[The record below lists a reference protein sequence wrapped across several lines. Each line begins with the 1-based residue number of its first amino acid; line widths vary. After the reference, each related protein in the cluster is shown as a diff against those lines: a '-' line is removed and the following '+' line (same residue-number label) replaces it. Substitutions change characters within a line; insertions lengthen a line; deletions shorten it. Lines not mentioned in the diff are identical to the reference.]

1 MAELVDAPDLGSG
14 VLGRVGSSPSSR
26 TIFTLMKKIPFI
38 FLVCLLAVLSFNAVN
53 IFASSRTILPVII
66 IPVNG
71 EIEEGLAHIVQR
83 AVKEAKLNKASAI
96 ILDMDTYGGKV
107 QAAESIMQSLAR
119 LDIPT
124 YTYVNTK
131 AISAGALI
139 AASTKYIYMAPQ
151 SQIGDAK
158 MIQMSP
164 VPFLGGAKEIDEG
177 MKEKAYSAVRAIV
190 RSACEKN
197 GHPYELFEAMMDEDI
212 EITNVIKEG
221 KLLTL
226 TSSEAVTQKLAVAV
240 SSSLDDLIK
249 TIGLTDAKQI
259 YIKPR
264 SGEHVA
270 RFFSSMMISGLLLVL
285 GLGGLF
291 IEIKT
296 PGFGIPGIIGVV
308 CMSLFFWGHYTA
320 HLTGWFPVAIFI
332 VGIILLI
339 LEIFVIPGFGVP
351 GILGIILMVAA
362 LILTMIDWVPGDWS
376 NTPSLNEI
384 SASIAVVAAS
394 IVGAVILIIITAKF
408 LPKAPFVS
416 GVFLSNKIDKKH
428 GYTAFSEK
436 NYQQWIDKKGVAK
449 TTLRPA
455 GKAVINGV
463 LLDVVSQGDFIN
475 KNSQIKVVHVDSNH
489 IVVAETV

>member
-26 TIFTLMKKIPFI
+26 TIFTLMKTIPFI
-38 FLVCLLAVLSFNAVN
+38 FMCFITAFSFYAADT
-53 IFASSRTILPVII
+53 FAKNTEKSVII
-66 IPVNG
+66 VPVNG

-83 AVKEAKLNKASAI
+83 AVKEAKLNKAAAL

-107 QAAESIMQSLAR
+107 QAAESIMQSIAR

-139 AASTKYIYMAPQ
+139 SASTKYIYMAPQ

-158 MIQMSP
+158 IIQMSP
-164 VPFLGGAKEIDEG
+164 IPFLGGAKEIDEG

-197 GHPYELFEAMMDEDI
+197 NHPYELFEAMMDEDI
-212 EITNVIKEG
+212 EITNVIAKG

-226 TSSEAVTQKLAVAV
+226 TASEAVTQKLAIAV
-240 SSSLDDLIK
+240 SPSLDKMIEM
-249 TIGLTDAKQI
+249 IGLADSPKNFIT
-259 YIKPR
+259 PR
-264 SGEHVA
+264 SGEHAA
-270 RFFSSMMISGLLLVL
+270 RFLSSMMISGLLLIL

-296 PGFGIPGIIGVV
+296 PGFGVPGIIGVV
-308 CMSLFFWGHYTA
+308 CMALFFWGHYTA
-320 HLTGWFPVAIFI
+320 NLTGWFPVAMFI
-332 VGIILLI
+332 IGIILLV

-362 LILTMIDWVPGDWS
+362 LVLTMIDWVPGDWS

-384 SASIAVVAAS
+384 SAAIAVVASS
-394 IVGAVILIIITAKF
+394 IVGAIVLIIVVAKF
-408 LPKAPFVS
+408 LPKTPGIR
-416 GVFLSNKIDKKH
+416 GVFLSNKIDKEH
-428 GYTAFSEK
+428 GYTAFAEK
-436 NYQQWIDKKGVAK
+436 NYQKWIDKTGVAK

-455 GKAVINGV
+455 GKAVIDGI

-489 IVVAETV
+489 IVVEKTTET

>member
-38 FLVCLLAVLSFNAVN
+38 FICLLAAFSFNAASL
-53 IFASSRTILPVII
+53 FAESSKDQPVII
-66 IPVNG
+66 IPING
-71 EIEEGLAHIVQR
+71 EIEEGLAHIVRR
-83 AVKEAKLNKASAI
+83 AVKESKLNKASAL

-107 QAAESIMQSLAR
+107 HAAESIMQSLAQ
-119 LDIPT
+119 LKIPT

-139 AASTKYIYMAPQ
+139 AASTEYIYMAPQ

-158 MIQMSP
+158 IIQMSP
-164 VPFLGGAKEIDEG
+164 IPFLGGGKEIDEG
-177 MKEKAYSAVRAIV
+177 IKEKAYSAVRAIV

-212 EITNVIKEG
+212 EITNVIKKG

-226 TSSEAVTQKLAVAV
+226 TASEAVTQKLAVAV
-240 SSSLDDLIK
+240 SPSLDKMIE
-249 TIGLTDAKQI
+249 TIGLANAPQKI
-259 YIKPR
+259 VAPR
-264 SGEHVA
+264 SGEHLA
-270 RFFSSMMISGLLLVL
+270 RFFSSMMVSGLLLVL

-296 PGFGIPGIIGVV
+296 PGFGVAGIIGVV
-308 CMSLFFWGHYTA
+308 CLSLFFWGHYTA
-320 HLTGWFPVAIFI
+320 TLTGWFPVALFI
-332 VGIILLI
+332 IGLILLI
-339 LEIFVIPGFGVP
+339 LEIFVIPGFGIA

-362 LILTMIDWVPGDWS
+362 LIITMIDWVPGDWS

-384 SASIAVVAAS
+384 SASIAVVASS
-394 IVGAVILIIITAKF
+394 IVGAVALIIIVAKF
-408 LPKAPFVS
+408 LPKTPGVK
-416 GVFLSNKIDKKH
+416 GVFLSTKMDKEH
-428 GYTAFSEK
+428 GYTAFNEK
-436 NYQQWIDKKGVAK
+436 DYQKWIDKTGVAK

-455 GKAVINGV
+455 GKAVIDGV

-475 KNSQIKVVHVDSNH
+475 KNSKIKVVHVDSNH
-489 IVVAETV
+489 IVVAEINH

>member
-1 MAELVDAPDLGSG
+1 MC
-14 VLGRVGSSPSSR
+14 
-26 TIFTLMKKIPFI
+26 FI
-38 FLVCLLAVLSFNAVN
+38 TAFSFYAADT
-53 IFASSRTILPVII
+53 FAKNTEKSVII
-66 IPVNG
+66 VPVNG

-83 AVKEAKLNKASAI
+83 AVKEAKLNKAAAL

-107 QAAESIMQSLAR
+107 QAAESIMQSIAR

-139 AASTKYIYMAPQ
+139 SASTKYIYMAPQ

-158 MIQMSP
+158 IIQMSP
-164 VPFLGGAKEIDEG
+164 IPFLGGAKEIDEG

-197 GHPYELFEAMMDEDI
+197 NHPYELFEAMMDEDI
-212 EITNVIKEG
+212 EITNVIAKG

-226 TSSEAVTQKLAVAV
+226 TASEAVTQKLAIAV
-240 SSSLDDLIK
+240 SPSLDKMIEM
-249 TIGLTDAKQI
+249 IGLADSPKNFIT
-259 YIKPR
+259 PR
-264 SGEHVA
+264 SGEHAA
-270 RFFSSMMISGLLLVL
+270 RFLSSMMISGLLLIL

-296 PGFGIPGIIGVV
+296 PGFGVPGIIGVV
-308 CMSLFFWGHYTA
+308 CMALFFWGHYTA
-320 HLTGWFPVAIFI
+320 NLTGWFPVAMFI
-332 VGIILLI
+332 IGIILLV

-351 GILGIILMVAA
+351 GILGIIGVPGILGIILMVAA
-362 LILTMIDWVPGDWS
+362 LVLTMIDWVPGDWS

-384 SASIAVVAAS
+384 SAAIAVVA
-394 IVGAVILIIITAKF
+394 
-408 LPKAPFVS
+408 
-416 GVFLSNKIDKKH
+416 LSNKIDKEH
-428 GYTAFSEK
+428 GYTAFAEK
-436 NYQQWIDKKGVAK
+436 NYQKWIDKTGVAK

-455 GKAVINGV
+455 GKAVIDGI

-489 IVVAETV
+489 IVVEKTPNK